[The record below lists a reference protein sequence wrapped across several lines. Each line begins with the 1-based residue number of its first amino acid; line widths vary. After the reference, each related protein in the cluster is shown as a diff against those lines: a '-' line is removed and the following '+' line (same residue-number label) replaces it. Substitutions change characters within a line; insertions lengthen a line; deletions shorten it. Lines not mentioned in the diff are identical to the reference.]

1 VGTLRPLQLNDRPLV
16 KAHLQRYPPKVSE
29 MTFTNLFVWR
39 KSRPIAIGEVNG
51 SLVFLAGVNED
62 SRNSRVVFGP
72 PLGDTPELSAMNS
85 LGIDLRG
92 FIRIPEDTAS
102 LLENEGLRIVADKD
116 SADYVYRVAD
126 LAKLEGRRFH
136 KKRNLIKQCRNT
148 HDCTYEEITPRL
160 IPECVAMQDRWC
172 EMRECGL
179 NPGLCNEYAA
189 IQEGFAHYE
198 SFNLLGGAIRADG
211 VIQAYAIGEELS
223 PGTAVCHFEK
233 AMPGLQ
239 GLGQLINQWFA
250 LYSLRGFDFVNRE
263 QDLGI
268 PGLRQA
274 KQSYYPHHMVNK
286 FSALIGSTEL
296 GIISPVDPH
305 ECARHTAKH
314 NVEQ

>member
-1 VGTLRPLQLNDRPLV
+1 
-16 KAHLQRYPPKVSE
+16 

-51 SLVFLAGVNED
+51 SLVFLADVQED
-62 SRNSRVVFGP
+62 TSDGKVVFGP
-72 PLGDTPELSAMNS
+72 PVGEAPPLSVINS

-92 FIRIPEDTAS
+92 FVRIPEDTAS
-102 LLENEGLRIVADKD
+102 LLENEGLRIIADKD

-126 LAKLEGRRFH
+126 LSKLEGRRFH
-136 KKRNLIKQCRNT
+136 KKRNLIKQCLKNY
-148 HDCTYEEITPRL
+148 DCTYEEITTRL

-179 NPGLCNEYAA
+179 NPGLCNEYIA
-189 IQEGFAHYE
+189 IREVFAHYE
-198 SFNLLGGAIRADG
+198 SFHLLGGAIRVDG

-233 AMPGLQ
+233 AMPGIQ

-250 LYSLRGFDFVNRE
+250 LYSLRDFGFVNRE

-286 FSALIGSTEL
+286 FSVLMGSTES
-296 GIISPVDPH
+296 GMVSPVEPH
-305 ECARHTAKH
+305 ECDRHTSKH
-314 NVEQ
+314 NLGLAQK